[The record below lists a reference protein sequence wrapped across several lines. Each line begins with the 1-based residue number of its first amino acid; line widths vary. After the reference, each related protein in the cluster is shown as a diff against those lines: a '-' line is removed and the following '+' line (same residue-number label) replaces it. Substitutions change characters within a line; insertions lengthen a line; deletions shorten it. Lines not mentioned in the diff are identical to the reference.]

1 MGRWKQPRK
10 HATILSYWS
19 GPVRTTDWKT
29 DKPLLAC
36 GLDDLEHNFPSH
48 VSTQPHNKAIRVGTG
63 RCCAPNIQAKS
74 SLNPGLMLRSRFLKE
89 LTTLQSNN
97 RCPACSH
104 DPTDFS
110 RLQPGGEDVW
120 LVQAQWGGCR
130 SICFRWV
137 LVGWEWPRELL
148 GGRTDHGNM
157 RRTGAVGNTQGSAAP
172 IPAVSARAFH
182 RPPPPSLP
190 PLPPWQNDRSALSA
204 DGGKQWE
211 RMDVSYTRLCAP
223 G

>member
-74 SLNPGLMLRSRFLKE
+74 SLNPGLLLRSSFLKE

-120 LVQAQWGGCR
+120 LVQAQWGGVALSALGGFWLDGNGRGSCWVAAQ
-130 SICFRWV
+130 ITVTWEEQGRWV
-137 LVGWEWPRELL
+137 TRREARHPSLL
-148 GGRTDHGNM
+148 SAPGHSTD
-157 RRTGAVGNTQGSAAP
+157 R
-172 IPAVSARAFH
+172 
-182 RPPPPSLP
+182 PPPSLP